1 MPNYKNLNA
10 TNIVNVINANVNK
23 VYATTLPA
31 VTAATFSNM
40 ADQLRVAPQQVQN
53 AWHDSLIN
61 LVGMQIIKNKRSY
74 ESYFRKLHQGEI
86 ATFDVQL
93 LMVDL
98 IKARSYSPD
107 ADADDFFADEKADI
121 EAQYANSILKAKFPV
136 SINEENLYGAF
147 ISQDRFM
154 DYMSTIESVLYSS
167 LEMADVEAV
176 EKLINE
182 NVAEGNIYIQV
193 SDQPEDQATALKFTK
208 NLKAVASDMA
218 VKMSPKYNLAA
229 MNTWTPKDE
238 GIIISDT
245 ETQAITETYSLAW
258 AFNKDYLSLEQGGQA
273 ITMASGSIAGGKVYA
288 LYGDRLAFEIRNIIG
303 FPKTVSQYFGNT
315 LTMKRWLH
323 YWALYTISF
332 FNNLVA
338 FADGDNVGISSA
350 TLATKSGSDA
360 INKGDKDKVYV
371 SAVTAASNK
380 ICDKFGSYTIA
391 GYDNYGEGSQASHT
405 LAAGTTVNELTGEV
419 VVDKNEAAE
428 TIVVTWT
435 SHLDN
440 TVTATIALDINGN
453 S

>member
-10 TNIVNVINANVNK
+10 TNIVNVINNAVNK
-23 VYATTLPA
+23 VYQTTLPA
-31 VTAATFSNM
+31 VTAGTFSSM
-40 ADQLRVAPQQVQN
+40 ADQLRVAPQNVQN

-176 EKLINE
+176 EGLINQ
-182 NVAEGNIYIQV
+182 NIAEGNIYIEV
-193 SDQPEDQATALKFTK
+193 SPQPVDQATALTFTK
-208 NLKAVASDMA
+208 NLKAVAADMS
-218 VKMSPKYNLAA
+218 VKMSPRYNLAA

-238 GIIISDT
+238 GVIISDT

-288 LYGDRLAFEIRNIIG
+288 LYADKLAFEIRNIIG

-315 LTMKRWLH
+315 LTLKRWLH

-332 FNNLVA
+332 FNNIVA
-338 FADGDNVGISSA
+338 FADSDNVGISAA
-350 TLATKSGSDA
+350 TLAVKSGSTA
-360 INKGDKDKVYV
+360 INRGGKDKIYV
-371 SAVTAASNK
+371 SAITAASGK
-380 ICDKFGSYTIA
+380 IADKFGAYTIT
-391 GYDNYGEGSQASHT
+391 GVDGSSQPVT
-405 LAAGTTVNELTGEV
+405 LAAGTTVNAVTGEV
-419 VVDKNEAAE
+419 TVDKAE
-428 TIVVTWT
+428 TAVTLTVTWT
-435 SHLDN
+435 SHLDS
-440 TVTATIALDINGN
+440 TVTATKSLTVNGN